1 MRLFYLSATGC
12 YAPTES
18 GGIEIKLQL
27 AIQLHDRTLKLSE
40 LHATSVTY
48 IRGCMTVARAKVWR
62 ILRYCRN
69 LLIASARSNN
79 DGDNNINITAIIVK
93 IVNRY

>member
-1 MRLFYLSATGC
+1 MRLFYLSAAGC

-40 LHATSVTY
+40 LHATSVTD

-62 ILRYCRN
+62 ILRN